1 MSTKTRYFLIGSV
14 LVLVVGL
21 SVGLVAYYGGFPGL
35 ALGQG
40 SGPDELR
47 FVPRDASVVAY
58 VNVREVMGS
67 DFRKKL
73 LTMEPAGAEKG
84 QQEFRDA
91 TGINIETDI
100 DSVLA
105 YLGAGGTANG
115 VHEGVVLARGTFN
128 EPKIRAFLT
137 EKGAKQEAYN
147 GKTIFVPAEPGK
159 SAPAGLVFL
168 ENGLAAVG
176 SMDSLKKTIDA
187 FKTGG
192 AGNVLDNTELM
203 KLVDSVRGH
212 NNAWAVGRFD
222 AVTGQAK
229 LPAQVAS
236 QIPDISYFAASGHIN
251 GGVSCNLSMQAK
263 DDEAAR
269 NLNKVIEGFI
279 ALAQM
284 QMGGQKGDLQGIF
297 KSLNLQTSSDGN
309 KVAISFSAS
318 SDLLDAVGRLAKG
331 AREPQAPKSP
341 EPPQP
346 PQR

>member
-1 MSTKTRYFLIGSV
+1 MSKKTRYFLIGSV
-14 LVLVVGL
+14 LVLVCGL

-58 VNVREVMGS
+58 VNVREVMNS

-73 LTMEPAGAEKG
+73 LTMAPAGTEKG

-91 TGINIETDI
+91 TGINIDTDI

-115 VHEGVVLARGTFN
+115 AHEGVVLARGAFN
-128 EPKIRAFLT
+128 EAKIRAFVT
-137 EKGAKQEAYN
+137 GKGATEQVYN
-147 GKTIFVPAEPGK
+147 TKTILVPTESGKGAPG
-159 SAPAGLVFL
+159 GLVFL
-168 ENGLAAVG
+168 ENGLIAVG

-192 AGNVLDNTELM
+192 ASNVLENTELM

-229 LPAQVAS
+229 LPEQVTS
-236 QIPDISYFAASGHIN
+236 QIPAISYFAASGHIN
-251 GGVSCNLSMQAK
+251 GGVSCNLSMEAK
-263 DDEAAR
+263 DEQSAQ
-269 NLNKVIEGFI
+269 NLSKVLDGFI
-279 ALAQM
+279 ALAQL
-284 QMGGQKGDLQGIF
+284 QMGSQNGNVQSIF
-297 KSLNLQTSSDGN
+297 KSLNLQMSSGGN
-309 KVAISFSAS
+309 KVSVSFSAS
-318 SDLLDAVGRLAKG
+318 PELLDALGQVAKG
-331 AREPQAPKSP
+331 VQKSAVPKSP
-341 EPPQP
+341 EPPRP

>member
-1 MSTKTRYFLIGSV
+1 MSKKTRYFLIGSV

-21 SVGLVAYYGGFPGL
+21 SVGLVAYYGGFPGF

-58 VNVREVMGS
+58 VNVREVMNS
-67 DFRKKL
+67 DFRKKI
-73 LTMEPAGAEKG
+73 LTMEPAGTEKG

-105 YLGAGGTANG
+105 YLGVGGTANG

-128 EPKIRAFLT
+128 EAKIRAFLT
-137 EKGAKQEAYN
+137 GKGAREEVYN
-147 GKTIFVPAEPGK
+147 TKTILVPAEPGK
-159 SAPAGLVFL
+159 NAPGGLVFL
-168 ENGLAAVG
+168 ENGLVAVG

-203 KLVDSVRGH
+203 KLVDSVKGH

-229 LPAQVAS
+229 LPEQVTR
-236 QIPDISYFAASGHIN
+236 QIPAISYFAASGHIN
-251 GGVSCNLSMQAK
+251 GGVSGNLSMEAK
-263 DDEAAR
+263 DEEGAR
-269 NLNKVIEGFI
+269 NLSKVIEGFI
-279 ALAQM
+279 ALAQL
-284 QMGGQKGDLQGIF
+284 QMGNQKGDLQGIF

-309 KVAISFSAS
+309 KVAVSFSAS
-318 SDLLDAVGRLAKG
+318 PELLDALGRLAKG
-331 AREPQAPKSP
+331 VQKPQAPQPP
-341 EPPQP
+341 EAPRP